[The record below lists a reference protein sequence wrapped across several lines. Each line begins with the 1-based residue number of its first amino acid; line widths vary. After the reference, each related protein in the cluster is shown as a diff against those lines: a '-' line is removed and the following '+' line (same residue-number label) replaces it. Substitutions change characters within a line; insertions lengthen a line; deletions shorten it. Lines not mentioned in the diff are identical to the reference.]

1 MIKVLEKYTAEI
13 IILIL
18 LVFILSSCQTVQELT
33 MSDNKRATKCN
44 WVNR

>member
-1 MIKVLEKYTAEI
+1 MNNIKKSTKYLIVLW
-13 IILIL
+13 LI
-18 LVFILSSCQTVQELT
+18 VMMFSSCYTVQELT